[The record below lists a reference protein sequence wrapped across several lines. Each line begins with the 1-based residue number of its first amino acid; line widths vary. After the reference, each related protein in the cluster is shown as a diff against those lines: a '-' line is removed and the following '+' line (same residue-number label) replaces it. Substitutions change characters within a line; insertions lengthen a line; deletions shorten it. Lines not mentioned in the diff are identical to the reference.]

1 MHKNAQKKKLCFN
14 GYHCFFYHKT
24 SNDIYWEILSN
35 KIQWRIYIS
44 SVSHLYIQRLP
55 SIHPTSPIYTSN
67 TFHLYIQYSE
77 IREFSNTKV
86 SNEIAFIKHEES
98 HDYNIGWKLKAKNLS
113 FRRYFQPESRWI
125 GQLTEAERTVRCKIT
140 FLAEVGLLPLLPYNI
155 LFLCESCGYL
165 KRQ

>member
-113 FRRYFQPESRWI
+113 FQEILSAGKPMNRAVDGGWKNCKMQNNFSCWSRFV
-125 GQLTEAERTVRCKIT
+125 TTVTI
-140 FLAEVGLLPLLPYNI
+140 
-155 LFLCESCGYL
+155 
-165 KRQ
+165 